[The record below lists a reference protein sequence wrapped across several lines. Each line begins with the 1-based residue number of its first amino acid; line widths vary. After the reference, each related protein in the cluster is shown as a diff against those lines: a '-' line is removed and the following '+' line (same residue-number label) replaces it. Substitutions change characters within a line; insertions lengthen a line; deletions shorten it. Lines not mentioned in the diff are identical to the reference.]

1 MGCVGAHFWNCF
13 RLKVPS
19 FDKNGPFNSVF
30 LKLLSPPVFVKLRIS
45 IAFFILSFIIL
56 NWQTENHIYFIAFRC
71 NVFFYSLVV
80 YNYISVYTFHSFHSS
95 SKIYEKLKLLLNA
108 FLNVSLLWYIY
119 IQVKIFACH
128 YVNTYNICV
137 HT

>member
-80 YNYISVYTFHSFHSS
+80 YNYISVYTFHSFHSIF
-95 SKIYEKLKLLLNA
+95 KDLWKTEIA
-108 FLNVSLLWYIY
+108 FKCVFKRVSVVIY
-119 IQVKIFACH
+119 I
-128 YVNTYNICV
+128 
-137 HT
+137 HTSEDFCMSLCEYI